1 MKNFGKELRKARGK
15 LSRSKAAKILG
26 VSEGAVLKW
35 ERGERQPEPLS
46 LPEIMRRLPML
57 CEQQPA

>member
-1 MKNFGKELRKARGK
+1 MKNFGKELRKARGE
-15 LSRSKAAKILG
+15 LSRAKAAEILG
-26 VSEGAVLKW
+26 VSESAVVKW

-57 CEQQPA
+57 CERQPA

>member
-15 LSRSKAAKILG
+15 LSREKAAQILG
-26 VSEGAVLKW
+26 VSESAVVKW
-35 ERGERQPEPLS
+35 ERGERTPEPLS